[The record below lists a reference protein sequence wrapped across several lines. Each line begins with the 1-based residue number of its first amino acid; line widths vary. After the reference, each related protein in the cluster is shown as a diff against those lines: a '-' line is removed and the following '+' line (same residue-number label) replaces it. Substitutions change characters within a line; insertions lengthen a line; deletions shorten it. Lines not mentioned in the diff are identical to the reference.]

1 MKTIVSMAVPFV
13 TLNLAPPG
21 PARNRFVGEPT
32 GTQYAGRMRAYVDES
47 EPGGGR
53 DHTAYVLAAVI
64 ISVSISDAAR
74 ADVRAATPR
83 RMRKLHWYEALPSQ
97 RISWLD
103 LLRHAVA
110 VIVVRY
116 DGAVARTERRRRR
129 CIERLVHELEL
140 RKVGH
145 VVLETRGPARDKD
158 DRAMF
163 DALRDRGVGH
173 GVRFEHLNPSE
184 EPLLAL
190 ADIACGAHVA
200 GLAGDHG
207 LSSPILVS

>member
-1 MKTIVSMAVPFV
+1 
-13 TLNLAPPG
+13 
-21 PARNRFVGEPT
+21 
-32 GTQYAGRMRAYVDES
+32 MRAYVDES

-103 LLRHAVA
+103 LLQHAVA

-145 VVLETRGPARDKD
+145 VILETRGPARDKD